1 MFKNRKAQIEKMNDL
16 VTRAES
22 LVNTAESEK
31 RELTEAEAQELA
43 EIRDDIQRI
52 KKYLDIVD
60 EIDNS
65 RPSEKVG
72 SEMTEA
78 KNVIDG
84 EDKRACDEKARELQ
98 ETRAFANYIRG
109 VITHERDGE
118 LAPANNGAIIPKTIA
133 KKIIATVYDICPI
146 LDRSEQFNVKGDLEI
161 PYYPAYDS
169 TSGTTPQITVAY
181 ANEFVDLTS
190 STGNFGSI
198 SLGGFL
204 AGALTKV
211 SRSLVNN
218 TDFDLVAFVVKEMA
232 YAISRFIEHELL
244 IGTKGNGTTTQ
255 DKVLGLS
262 TATNV
267 KTLTSS
273 SAITGDDLIELQ
285 ESIKDVYQDKAIWIM
300 SPNTRTALRKLTD
313 DVGRYLLNDDI
324 SSPFGKTLLG
334 KPVYVSDNMPDIG
347 SGVKAIYYGDMS
359 GLATKFSE
367 EMNIQVLRELYA
379 PQHAIGVVGWFEF
392 DAKVQNEQKIAVLQ
406 MGS

>member
-1 MFKNRKAQIEKMNDL
+1 MFKNRKAQTEKMNDL
-16 VTRAES
+16 ITRAET
-22 LVNTAESEK
+22 LVNSAESEK
-31 RELTEAEAQELA
+31 RELTEAEAEELA

-118 LAPANNGAIIPKTIA
+118 LAPANNGAVIPKTIA
-133 KKIIATVYDICPI
+133 KKIIAKVYDICPI
-146 LDRSEQFNVKGDLEI
+146 LERSEKYNVKGDLEI
-161 PYYPAYDS
+161 PYYPEDGS
-169 TSGTTPQITVAY
+169 TTITVAY
-181 ANEFVDLTS
+181 ASEFVDLTS

-232 YAISRFIEHELL
+232 YSISRFIEHELL
-244 IGTKGNGTTTQ
+244 IGTEN
-255 DKVLGLS
+255 KVSGLS

-285 ESIKDVYQDKAIWIM
+285 DSIKDVFQDKAIWIM

-347 SGVKAIYYGDMS
+347 AGVNAIYYGDMS

-379 PQHAIGVVGWFEF
+379 PQHAIGVVGWLEF

-406 MGS
+406 MGE